1 MSELTFNHYMQI
13 TRLESEQTFRSTME
27 ASGYFSFYRFVEDF
41 RNGLK
46 GYSDGDIAS
55 YRTYLERA
63 RKLFPAPG
71 QFSPSWNS
79 LWEEFNLIFISKNA
93 VLSSIPSSARE
104 GEWQVL
110 IDNPH
115 THQPVVCYPSL
126 AFLEAAY
133 MYGYFQ
139 RDLKPHECLRL
150 QKVTELLLTH
160 GRKEASIFPDA

>member
-1 MSELTFNHYMQI
+1 MSELTFHHYMQI
-13 TRLESEQTFRSTME
+13 TQQEPEQTFRSSME

-46 GYSDGDIAS
+46 IYSNSDIAS
-55 YRTYLERA
+55 YRKYLERA
-63 RKLFPAPG
+63 RRIFPTPG

-79 LWEEFNLIFISKNA
+79 LWEEFDLIFASKNE
-93 VLSSIPSSARE
+93 VLTSIPSSARE

-150 QKVTELLLTH
+150 QKVTELMLTH
-160 GRKEASIFPDA
+160 GRKEASIFPDS